1 MMCELAVENN
11 SGVSDQGGSC
21 GVVIALLAVY
31 YVIYIYI
38 YIHNVF

>member
-21 GVVIALLAVY
+21 GVVIALLPVLLCD
-31 YVIYIYI
+31 ICI